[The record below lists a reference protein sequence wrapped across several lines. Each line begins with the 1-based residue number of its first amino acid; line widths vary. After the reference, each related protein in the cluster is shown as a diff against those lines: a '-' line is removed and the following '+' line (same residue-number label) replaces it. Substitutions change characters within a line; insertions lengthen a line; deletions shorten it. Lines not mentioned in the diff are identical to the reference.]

1 MLLSNRS
8 QPKSWRRRNGIRFGL
23 WSKEATLPAP
33 TMILFDPGTVERLAD
48 PYYQRRYQ
56 TLIDNGYLGVAVDFP
71 CQGRDE
77 RAGEPRNL
85 HCWRHRI
92 EHGQETFG
100 ADFNARIGKVLDH
113 LIEQGY
119 TDPTRV
125 VVGGSSAGGFMAL
138 HYTAQDPRIRGA
150 AVLAPVTD
158 LSVLKEFEG
167 MQQHPAV
174 RALSLSQ
181 QAGRLADRSIWVLMG
196 DRDARVGTD
205 SAIEFARAVWK
216 VSAERKLRTGVELH
230 LVPEPGGHTYPPGS
244 HERAAEWILN
254 LNR

>member
-1 MLLSNRS
+1 
-8 QPKSWRRRNGIRFGL
+8 
-23 WSKEATLPAP
+23 
-33 TMILFDPGTVERLAD
+33 
-48 PYYQRRYQ
+48 
-56 TLIDNGYLGVAVDFP
+56 
-71 CQGRDE
+71 
-77 RAGEPRNL
+77 
-85 HCWRHRI
+85 
-92 EHGQETFG
+92 
-100 ADFNARIGKVLDH
+100 
-113 LIEQGY
+113 
-119 TDPTRV
+119 
-125 VVGGSSAGGFMAL
+125 MAL